1 MAVVWVILAS
11 LTFLIV
17 ATTLVLVRR
26 GVRSLTILDQVPAE
40 LEGRSWPSVS
50 VIVPARNEERDIE
63 AALRSLL
70 KLDYQPLEIV
80 LVDDR
85 STDRTGA
92 ILDRMAAESPRLNV
106 LHVQQLPSGWIGKNY
121 ALHVGAATS
130 ESDFLLFT
138 DADVVME
145 PTTVRRAVRYAVS
158 NRVDHLT
165 VTPRAVVPSQ
175 ILNAFVVVFTNLFA
189 IFTRPWKVSDPDS
202 NAHIGIGAFNM
213 ISRSVYEA
221 IGTHQAIAMRPDDDI
236 KLGKLVKLRHYRQDA
251 VIGRDF
257 VSVPWYASLQELIH
271 GMEKNAF
278 SGVDYRIS
286 AVIGAT
292 MALLLLDVW
301 PFIAIFV
308 LRGPAQVLYALTVAV
323 LLLHSWL
330 SAWELRASRWS
341 VVLFPVA
348 VLLLIFIQWRAMLL
362 TFVNRGIRWRDTH
375 YSLDDLRANKI
386 E

>member
-1 MAVVWVILAS
+1 M
-11 LTFLIV
+11 
-17 ATTLVLVRR
+17 
-26 GVRSLTILDQVPAE
+26 
-40 LEGRSWPSVS
+40 
-50 VIVPARNEERDIE
+50 
-63 AALRSLL
+63 
-70 KLDYQPLEIV
+70 
-80 LVDDR
+80 
-85 STDRTGA
+85 
-92 ILDRMAAESPRLNV
+92 
-106 LHVQQLPSGWIGKNY
+106 
-121 ALHVGAATS
+121 
-130 ESDFLLFT
+130 
-138 DADVVME
+138 
-145 PTTVRRAVRYAVS
+145 
-158 NRVDHLT
+158 
-165 VTPRAVVPSQ
+165 
-175 ILNAFVVVFTNLFA
+175 
-189 IFTRPWKVSDPDS
+189 
-202 NAHIGIGAFNM
+202 
-213 ISRSVYEA
+213 
-221 IGTHQAIAMRPDDDI
+221 
-236 KLGKLVKLRHYRQDA
+236 
-251 VIGRDF
+251 IGRDF

-292 MALLLLDVW
+292 VALLLLDVW

-362 TFVNRGIRWRDTH
+362 TYINRGIRWRDTH